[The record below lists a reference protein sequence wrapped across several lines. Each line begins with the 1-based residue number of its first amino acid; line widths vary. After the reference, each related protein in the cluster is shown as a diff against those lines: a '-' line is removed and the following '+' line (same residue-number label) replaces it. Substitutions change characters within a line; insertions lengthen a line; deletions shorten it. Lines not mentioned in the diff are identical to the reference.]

1 MENGYFETFN
11 SRVIFPLKNP
21 SGEVLAF
28 AGRVLND
35 NPKSRKF
42 INSYDSPIYYK
53 SKNLYGLDIAKNYI
67 NKEKNV
73 FLVEGSMGCCKNA
86 SMWL

>member
-1 MENGYFETFN
+1 M
-11 SRVIFPLKNP
+11 VILKHLTLELFSPLKNP
-21 SGEVLAF
+21 AGEVIAF
-28 AGRVLND
+28 AGRVLDD

-73 FLVEGSMGCCKNA
+73 FFS
-86 SMWL
+86 